1 MATYLGTTINE
12 SPTIVVTAGADI
24 TVEVPELIQESEQ
37 YDEKYKPSV
46 LWDLEAG
53 DFVRNGANQ
62 LLECDGREAYR
73 VWCVK
78 VANTERYTCLAYSDS
93 IGTEMESAIK
103 EKSSGAVES
112 AIERTITE
120 ALLVNPRTEY
130 VRGFVFTW
138 NGDSVVCSFN
148 VKGIEWEEFPLSVT
162 VGNRAR
168 R

>member
-1 MATYLGTTINE
+1 MAENNLF
-12 SPTIVVTAGADI
+12 P

-46 LWDLEAG
+46 AWDLEAG

-62 LLECDGREAYR
+62 LMECDGRDAYR

-78 VANTERYTCLAYSDS
+78 VVNTERWACLAYPDS
-93 IGTEMESAIK
+93 IGTEMESALK
-103 EKSSGAVES
+103 EKTNAAVES
-112 AIERTITE
+112 AAERTITE

-130 VRGFVFTW
+130 VREFEFTW
-138 NGDSVVCSFN
+138 NGDELFCSFT
-148 VKGIEWEEFPLSVT
+148 VKGIDWEEFPLSVT
-162 VGNRAR
+162 IGNRAR

>member
-1 MATYLGTTINE
+1 MSKNMLF
-12 SPTIVVTAGADI
+12 P

-78 VANTERYTCLAYSDS
+78 VVNTERYTCLAYSDS

-103 EKSSGAVES
+103 KRAAEPWNRRLS
-112 AIERTITE
+112 ER
-120 ALLVNPRTEY
+120 
-130 VRGFVFTW
+130 
-138 NGDSVVCSFN
+138 
-148 VKGIEWEEFPLSVT
+148 
-162 VGNRAR
+162 
-168 R
+168 

>member
-1 MATYLGTTINE
+1 MGENALF
-12 SPTIVVTAGADI
+12 P

-46 LWDLEAG
+46 AWDLEKG

-62 LLECDGREAYR
+62 LIECEGREAYR

-78 VANTERYTCLAYSDS
+78 VVNTERWTCLAYPDS
-93 IGTEMESAIK
+93 IGTEMESAAK
-103 EKSSGAVES
+103 EKSNGAVES
-112 AIERTITE
+112 AVERTITE

-130 VRGFVFTW
+130 VRGFSFTW
-138 NGDSVVCSFN
+138 NGDELYCSFT

-162 VGNRAR
+162 IGSRAR

>member
-1 MATYLGTTINE
+1 MSENYLF
-12 SPTIVVTAGADI
+12 P

-46 LWDLEAG
+46 AWDLEAG

-62 LLECDGREAYR
+62 LLECDGRDAYR

-78 VANTERYTCLAYSDS
+78 VVNTERWTCLAYPDS
-93 IGTEMESAIK
+93 IGTEMESALK
-103 EKSSGAVES
+103 EKTNAAVES
-112 AIERTITE
+112 AVERTITE

-130 VRGFVFTW
+130 VRGFEFAW
-138 NGDSVVCSFN
+138 NGDELFCSFT
-148 VKGIEWEEFPLSVT
+148 VKGIDWEEFPLSVT
-162 VGNRAR
+162 IGNRAR

>member
-1 MATYLGTTINE
+1 MSDNVLF
-12 SPTIVVTAGADI
+12 P
-24 TVEVPELIQESEQ
+24 TVEVPDFIEESEM

-46 LWDLEAG
+46 AWDFEKG

-62 LLECDGREAYR
+62 LVECGGKDTYR

-78 VANTERYTCLAYSDS
+78 VVQTERFTCLAYSDY
-93 IGTEMESAIK
+93 IGTEMESALK
-103 EKSSGAVES
+103 EKSNGAVES

-130 VRGFVFTW
+130 VRGFSFSWKGDEIYCRFT
-138 NGDSVVCSFN
+138 
-148 VKGIEWEEFPLSVT
+148 VKGIEWEEFPLSVII
-162 VGNRAR
+162 GNRAR